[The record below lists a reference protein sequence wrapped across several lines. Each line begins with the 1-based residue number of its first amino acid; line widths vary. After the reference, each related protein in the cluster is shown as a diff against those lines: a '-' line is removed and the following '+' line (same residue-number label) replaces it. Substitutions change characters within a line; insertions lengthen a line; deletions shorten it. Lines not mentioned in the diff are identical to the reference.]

1 MSTELMWR
9 SAWLYSKFFQTYWH
23 LPVTFNYSEKRTNFD
38 TRSRGARIWN
48 IGINYM
54 TGYFNL
60 FLYSFATF
68 AFMSVGDSSA
78 AFLCILQQTIIAMN
92 IVFGY
97 LVLGHGEHISY
108 SVNQLINLEVTIKS
122 LRRKMVKRSAPD
134 WIGTASLLMTVTLG
148 CLPYLACLTVPIYN
162 IPYFLVDVTGLTKT
176 LEFLVRRVFIFIV
189 LIEICRSTC
198 GMLLAIIIAVKII
211 QQVSIDLSIMVK
223 KQYYRFS
230 QYIHVYNGLIIILQ
244 QSIDFLSP
252 AIAVLMTAGFVI
264 CVSSNFATLKVR
276 PDTFPFPFFYIFPLL
291 AVFTPIIINIVLPE
305 AILCYE
311 LTDSLL
317 VKWRS
322 SVYSVWSN
330 PANRK
335 YVVRRLKALRTL
347 DFPVGI
353 AGFNFFFIGRDT
365 KISFYTNIIDSTIN
379 AVLSFPDL

>member
-9 SAWLYSKFFQTYWH
+9 SAWLYSKLFQTYWN
-23 LPVTFNYSEKRTNFD
+23 LPLIFNYSEKRTSFH
-38 TRSRGARIWN
+38 TRSRGARIWK
-48 IGINYM
+48 IGINYVL
-54 TGYFNL
+54 GYLNL

-78 AFLCILQQTIIAMN
+78 AFLCIVQVTIIAMN

-97 LVLGHGEHISY
+97 LVLGHGDHVSY
-108 SVNQLINLEVTIKS
+108 SLNQLINLEVTMKS
-122 LRRKMVKRSAPD
+122 LQCKKVKRSAPD
-134 WIGTASLLMTVTLG
+134 RIGTVLLFMTVTLG
-148 CLPYLACLTVPIYN
+148 LLPYLACLTVPVYG
-162 IPYFLVDVTGLTKT
+162 IPYLLVDVKGLTKT
-176 LEFLVRRVFIFIV
+176 LEFLMRRAFIFIV
-189 LIEICRSTC
+189 LIEICRTTC

-211 QQVSIDLSIMVK
+211 QQVSIDLRVMVQ

-230 QYIHVYNGLIIILQ
+230 QYINVYNGLIIILQ
-244 QSIDFLSP
+244 QIIDFISP
-252 AIAVLMTAGFVI
+252 AIAGLMTAGFGF

-291 AVFTPIIINIVLPE
+291 AICTPILINIALPE
-305 AILCYE
+305 AILCHE

-322 SVYSVWSN
+322 SVYSMWSN

-353 AGFNFFFIGRDT
+353 AGFNGFYIVRDT
-365 KISFYTNIIDSTIN
+365 KISFYTNIIDNTIN
-379 AVLSFPDL
+379 AVLSFPDM